1 MKRVL
6 KQYKN
11 LILLVT
17 AVILV
22 ALLIAADPLGFCT
35 QRAHDRAAI
44 RNQMEIEKAQTER
57 EIAIIQAQTEAEVLR
72 ISTKNADICVI
83 RDSQKMTPENGET
96 EVRGDTE

>member
-1 MKRVL
+1 MKAFL

-17 AVILV
+17 AVLLV
-22 ALLIAADPLGFCT
+22 IALIAADPLGFCT

-57 EIAIIQAQTEAEVLR
+57 EIAIIQAQTEAELLR
-72 ISTKNADICVI
+72 I
-83 RDSQKMTPENGET
+83 RNGEVVIEPPNVNPGT
-96 EVRGDTE
+96 APEQEE

>member
-1 MKRVL
+1 MKAIL

-11 LILLVT
+11 LILLVI

-22 ALLIAADPLGFCT
+22 IALIAADPLGFCT

-57 EIAIIQAQTEAEVLR
+57 EIAIIKAQTEAELLR
-72 ISTKNADICVI
+72 IRNGDWTV
-83 RDSQKMTPENGET
+83 QEEVPECP
-96 EVRGDTE
+96 D

>member
-1 MKRVL
+1 MKAFL

-17 AVILV
+17 AILLVI
-22 ALLIAADPLGFCT
+22 ALIAADPLGFCT

-57 EIAIIQAQTEAEVLR
+57 EIAIIKAQTEAELLR
-72 ISTKNADICVI
+72 I
-83 RDSQKMTPENGET
+83 RNGEMVIDPPDFSPGAAP
-96 EVRGDTE
+96 EQEE